1 MLGASLRFKM
11 FQFLRKGLL
20 RQWAAW
26 PGTVWTIEANV
37 LIARAPSNLA
47 LNAVDVCS
55 QKLTKNLGLG
65 CLEVLKR
72 RESLVKAFLSHKDA
86 SQ

>member
-1 MLGASLRFKM
+1 M
-11 FQFLRKGLL
+11 
-20 RQWAAW
+20 
-26 PGTVWTIEANV
+26 

-55 QKLTKNLGLG
+55 QKLTKNLGLE